1 MQKNETEMYVGHGG
15 RKLDRSSRDYWRNQP
30 TDLRRNQ
37 QEIDAEMQRKRGE
50 LAAEEKSFYEV
61 CNWMEELAGCLY
73 PGILSPQA
81 VKLILAIKNS
91 IRTQQ
96 RYYNMD
102 MIVEYARRKKNSYI
116 ITDLMDKVNLN
127 RVFLKDIAYDREIL
141 LTQGEYDYMRS
152 IFELVEYE
160 RGLYDEDTDR
170 LRKLKEI
177 LEIMSFGSCCPGR
190 TRNLSRHT
198 VVCRP
203 PQDTAGGKD
212 CRPGEAR
219 SKYQTGMPVR

>member
-127 RVFLKDIAYDREIL
+127 RVFLKDIAYEREIL

-177 LEIMSFGSCCPGR
+177 LEIMSF
-190 TRNLSRHT
+190 
-198 VVCRP
+198 
-203 PQDTAGGKD
+203 
-212 CRPGEAR
+212 
-219 SKYQTGMPVR
+219 